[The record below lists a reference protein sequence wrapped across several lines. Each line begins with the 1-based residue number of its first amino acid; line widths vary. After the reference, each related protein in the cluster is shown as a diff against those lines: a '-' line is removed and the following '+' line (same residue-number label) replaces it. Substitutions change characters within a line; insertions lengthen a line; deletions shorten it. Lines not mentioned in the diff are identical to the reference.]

1 MSPQRSD
8 LLGSLPP
15 ISVAGRVARVRAA
28 LPAEVEAMVVSDR
41 TNIRWL
47 TGFTGSNAILV
58 ITPDAC
64 TLLTDSR
71 YATQAPD
78 QVAEAGVAVAIGAD
92 PVVLGAPSLAAH
104 RRVALEADH
113 LTWAA
118 HRRWSDRFS
127 LCALSHASAKYVTVA
142 GVVVVADVVAVVVV
156 VAVLVVVAELVAVE
170 GMIVGLR
177 SVKDA
182 AELARIEAAAALTD
196 ESLADASSLLVAG
209 TTERHVSLALDDGIR
224 RRGGSGPAYETIVAS
239 GPNAAL
245 PHARP
250 TDRTFEPGDLV
261 VVDVGALVEG
271 YRSDMTRTFVI
282 GDPDDRASELIDLVT
297 QAQAAGVAVAG
308 PGVATGTVDAA
319 CRDFLTEAGHGDAFT
334 HGTGH
339 GVGLDIHELPSIRRA
354 NAAILQPGQVITVE
368 PGVYYPGYGGVRVE
382 DSVVITETGCRP
394 ITPSPKLAF

>member
-1 MSPQRSD
+1 
-8 LLGSLPP
+8 LPP

-118 HRRWSDRFS
+118 HRRWSE
-127 LCALSHASAKYVTVA
+127 ALPE
-142 GVVVVADVVAVVVV
+142 
-156 VAVLVVVAELVAVE
+156 AELVAVE

-368 PGVYYPGYGGVRVE
+368 PGVYYPGFGGVRVE
-382 DSVVITETGCRP
+382 DSVVITESGCRP
-394 ITPSPKLAF
+394 LTHSPKPTF